1 MRAIVNAL
9 LRKQKQLDAK
19 LKSTAQEQKMNDL
32 TTLIRENKRVQ
43 AVQTFINCILV
54 VKPDIKHIHLTRE
67 SYDEYKA
74 AIRDVNHVGNPY
86 YRGVEIK
93 RIGS

>member
-1 MRAIVNAL
+1 M
-9 LRKQKQLDAK
+9 
-19 LKSTAQEQKMNDL
+19 SEL
-32 TTLIRENKRVQ
+32 TTSMQCNKRVQ
-43 AVQTFINCILV
+43 AVQTLINGILAV
-54 VKPDIKHIHLTRE
+54 RPYIKHIHLTRE

-74 AIRDVNHVGNPY
+74 AILDVNHIGNPY